1 MTVAETLMSEEFY
14 EALADFC
21 KGQAHPKR
29 LMILHLLMEGEKS
42 VGEIVQALKIEQ
54 PTVSQ
59 HLNFMKR
66 TGVVKSRRVGN
77 TVYYGLADM
86 RVAQACQLIS
96 QLIKEKLANKQ

>member
-1 MTVAETLMSEEFY
+1 MTATETVPAEQFY
-14 EALADFC
+14 EALAEFC

-29 LMILHLLMEGEKS
+29 LMILHLLMMGEKS

-59 HLNFMKR
+59 HLSFMKR

-77 TVYYGLADM
+77 TVYYSLADL
-86 RVAQACQLIS
+86 RVAQACHLIS
-96 QLIKEKLANKQ
+96 QIVKEKLAAKQ